1 MKEVLRFRC
10 PLCGMLP
17 EVDRVNGD
25 NPYEV
30 NIYLQRI
37 GGSVSL
43 LSLEEKQ
50 RRATLETRGRGRP
63 KKQKKIKGLIT
74 YEEIG
79 GDRVEEVKQQINSRI
94 RQLKVE

>member
-1 MKEVLRFRC
+1 
-10 PLCGMLP
+10 MLP
-17 EVDRVNGD
+17 EVNKVNWD

-30 NIYLQRI
+30 KIYLQRI

-43 LSLEEKQ
+43 LNLEEKQ
-50 RRATLETRGRGRP
+50 RQTPPETRGRGRP

-79 GDRVEEVKQQINSRI
+79 GDGAEEVKQQINSRI

>member
-17 EVDRVNGD
+17 EVNRVNWD

-30 NIYLQRI
+30 KIYLQRI

-50 RRATLETRGRGRP
+50 RQAPLERRGRGRP